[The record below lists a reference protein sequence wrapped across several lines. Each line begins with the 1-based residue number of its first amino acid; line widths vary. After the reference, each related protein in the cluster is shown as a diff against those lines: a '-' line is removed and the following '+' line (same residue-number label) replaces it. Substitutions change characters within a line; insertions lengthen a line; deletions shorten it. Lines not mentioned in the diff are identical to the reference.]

1 MAGIFIS
8 ICIQNTQQCDKMD
21 KNGQGSGKGIDP
33 VSGQGHPDQYQGLGN
48 QMPQRCGGQV
58 AYHGGGHHNG
68 KYNAHNGV
76 LRAEYV

>member
-33 VSGQGHPDQYQGLGN
+33 VSGQGHPDQYQGDVYKRQIVGLMIWG
-48 QMPQRCGGQV
+48 MI
-58 AYHGGGHHNG
+58 
-68 KYNAHNGV
+68 
-76 LRAEYV
+76 